1 MASHTCCHVVHAV
14 SRPAVLKPD
23 ASGMLQMPEFDWC
36 VLKLGHE
43 GYIREFDVDTN
54 HFKGNFPESCRVEG
68 VYAPDASNDAFA
80 GGTCEHAVVPWSA
93 HLTRCHR
100 VWLCVWLCRCVCVWL
115 CVCGCV
121 LLSIARGATCW
132 LAVDVG
138 AAAVK
143 ARPQPTAHVLCS
155 WRSEEAV
162 HTLATVH
169 VPGRWNLQVP
179 CVRISGTTEQVV
191 AAPALFLCDMIPK
204 TQTESVISPT
214 AAAAAAA
221 PSSLFCVLCGLY
233 DRRHWSARH
242 RAQPCVSPL
251 NH

>member
-1 MASHTCCHVVHAV
+1 MASHTCCHAVHAV

-43 GYIREFDVDTN
+43 GYIREFEVDTN

-68 VYAPDASNDAFA
+68 VHAPDASNDAFA
-80 GGTCEHAVVPWSA
+80 GGTCEHTVVPSSA
-93 HLTRCHR
+93 QLTRCHGVA
-100 VWLCVWLCRCVCVWL
+100 VWLWLWL
-115 CVCGCV
+115 RGCGCV
-121 LLSIARGATCW
+121 LLSTARGATCW
-132 LAVDVG
+132 IAVDAG
-138 AAAVK
+138 AATVK
-143 ARPQPTAHVLCS
+143 ARPQPTAHVLYS

-169 VPGRWNLQVP
+169 VPGRWDLQVP

-191 AAPALFLCDMIPK
+191 AAPALFLCGMIPK

-214 AAAAAAA
+214 AAAV
-221 PSSLFCVLCGLY
+221 PFSPFCVLCGLY